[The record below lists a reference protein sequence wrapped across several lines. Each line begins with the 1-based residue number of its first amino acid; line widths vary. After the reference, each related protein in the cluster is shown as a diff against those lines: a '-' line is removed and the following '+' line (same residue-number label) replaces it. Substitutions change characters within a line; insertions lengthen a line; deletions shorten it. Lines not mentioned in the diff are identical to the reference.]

1 MTYHIRKHHPQ
12 ISVPVNHTRG
22 RKPLTRADEFER
34 SKYSMFFQSS
44 KRKAKNDEIMN
55 IENVVEN
62 VFNSIFKGKYS
73 NKLFSHPKNYEEHY
87 ILNKL
92 ANKTIFDVGKNN
104 NVITCDTVFLEYLM
118 KCKERVNEKYFTLLI
133 KFIVLIKEC
142 YDIHKNKFLP
152 FEEWQKYSD
161 KNLPQDIPDICNE
174 FYGSFLAENGFFG
187 IDDRYDRLEIIE
199 IIQHFCTWLLKNHY
213 TKSKLGLANNVDL
226 NDLRFND

>member
-104 NVITCDTVFLEYLM
+104 NVITCDTVFLEYLFI
-118 KCKERVNEKYFTLLI
+118 KINFCLLRNGKNIRI
-133 KFIVLIKEC
+133 KICHKIYLIFVMNFM
-142 YDIHKNKFLP
+142 D
-152 FEEWQKYSD
+152 
-161 KNLPQDIPDICNE
+161 
-174 FYGSFLAENGFFG
+174 
-187 IDDRYDRLEIIE
+187 
-199 IIQHFCTWLLKNHY
+199 HF
-213 TKSKLGLANNVDL
+213 
-226 NDLRFND
+226 